1 MNKVARTEYGFF
13 RHLIHSEERSRVN
26 TLRQD
31 FSYTLFGNV
40 VYRGCQWGIFM
51 VFTKFIS
58 ASEVGKFALGLA
70 IVVPIVMFAQLHLR
84 SVQATDAK
92 GLYTF
97 GDYFTLRLLGGVVI
111 LTASVAIAA
120 LFYGEFYTMIAITLI
135 ACAKTI
141 ESISDIIYG
150 LFQKNMRMDIIA
162 KSMIA
167 KGLTSLFLLIVVVWW
182 TRSVI
187 WGVLALGVCWL
198 FILLIYDVPKAKAFE
213 QVKTQFLLKN
223 LWGLTKIAAPLGVVM
238 GLIYLQGNI
247 PKYFIEANLGK
258 AMLGYFAAVSYVA
271 VVGQMIV
278 MAVGQ
283 SAVARLAK
291 YYISNRRAFK
301 ILMWK
306 MVLVGLVMGIVLI
319 GLGVFFGKWF
329 LGLIYTQEY
338 SEYYNVFIWLLI
350 SCAVAFIG
358 SMFGY
363 AITAARYFKIQ
374 MPQNALVVLVGITSA
389 YFLIPRYGLIGGAW
403 TLLIANFVR
412 TLSMATIANV
422 VIKKNRQAY

>member
-1 MNKVARTEYGFF
+1 
-13 RHLIHSEERSRVN
+13 
-26 TLRQD
+26 
-31 FSYTLFGNV
+31 
-40 VYRGCQWGIFM
+40 M

-70 IVVPIVMFAQLHLR
+70 IVTPIVMFAQLHLR

-92 GLYTF
+92 GLYTL

-111 LTASVAIAA
+111 LIASVAIAA
-120 LFYGEFYTMIAITLI
+120 LFYGEFYMMIVITLI

-167 KGLTSLFLLIVVVWW
+167 KGVTSLFLLVVAVWL

-187 WGVLALGVCWL
+187 WGVLALGICWL
-198 FILLIYDVPKAKAFE
+198 FILLIYDVPKATTFE
-213 QVKTQFLLKN
+213 QVKTQFILKN
-223 LWGLTKIAAPLGVVM
+223 LWGLTRLAAPLGAVM
-238 GLIYLQGNI
+238 GLICLQSNI
-247 PKYFIEANLGK
+247 PKYFIEANFGK

-271 VVGQMIV
+271 VVGEMIV

-283 SAVARLAK
+283 SAVARLAQ

-306 MVLVGLVMGIVLI
+306 MVLVGLIMGIALI

-329 LGLIYTQEY
+329 LGLIYTREY
-338 SEYYNVFIWLLI
+338 AECYNVFIWLLI
-350 SCAVAFIG
+350 SCAVAFVG

-374 MPQNALVVLVGITSA
+374 VPQNALVVLVGIISA
-389 YFLIPRYGLIGGAW
+389 YLLIPRYGLTGGAW
-403 TLLIANFVR
+403 TLLIANSVR
-412 TLSMATIANV
+412 TLSLGMIANV
-422 VIKKNRQAY
+422 IKKKQAVSFVVN